1 MPETAD
7 WENGLREAD
16 NVRLARISLH
26 LLDHHPGNVRADY
39 ALTETFCRSL
49 AAEQQVAVH
58 VVPIPDDHPR
68 GEGEE
73 GYRFWVT
80 KGNRRLAAARH
91 QQLPDLLCLIDL
103 AKAGDR
109 AGQFIDMVVEND
121 DEFRRGL
128 TAFEQAQALFA
139 AHEAGASRT
148 RIRKLTGRTRE
159 EVAGAITAGRLSPQT
174 HQAAQQM
181 NHDWTLEDL
190 ALLADFDGDA
200 EALAEI
206 HQRIGWGHKVRYAVE
221 YIRTERAEAAE
232 RARVRAEL
240 EQAGIRVSD
249 DIPSGALTLTRLADV
264 VEGFDPGTHP
274 TCEGHGVF
282 LRSRGTPAP
291 MAYCTSPQQ
300 HGYAPPETPGAPG
313 ALAVGSAAPAK
324 ANELER
330 KLVIEGNR
338 AWKASATV
346 RQEWVASLL
355 ARATAP
361 KPVLAWVAR
370 QLLEMPTPLRDKLT
384 SARHTALWAKL
395 VGNTDAASTAAVRP
409 GRLPLLALAPIAV
422 AYEHQMTVPD
432 SARYIWRHDR
442 TGAVSR
448 PDARAYLSL
457 LVELG
462 YQPTLIE
469 QAVIDG
475 LPYRGDAPAEELE
488 PEPEQAP
495 DAGEAPHEPG
505 AEETS
510 TAVPQDADAGADPQT
525 DPDVGDGGPY
535 SVAA

>member
-1 MPETAD
+1 MSAPTGD
-7 WENGLREAD
+7 WDNGLRETEQ
-16 NVRLARISLH
+16 VRLAHIPLE

-39 ALTETFCRSL
+39 ALTDAFCKSL

-68 GEGEE
+68 EEGEE

-159 EVAGAITAGRLSPQT
+159 EVAGAITAGRLSAQT
-174 HQAAQQM
+174 RQAAQEM
-181 NHDWTLEDL
+181 DYDWTLEDL
-190 ALLADFDGDA
+190 ALLQEFDGDE

-206 HQRIGWGHKVRYAVE
+206 HQRVGWGHKVRYAVE
-221 YIRTERAEAAE
+221 HVRTERAEAAE

-240 EQAGIRVSD
+240 EQAGIRVTD
-249 DIPSGALTLTRLADV
+249 DIPPGALTLTRLADA
-264 VEGFDPGTHP
+264 VEGFDPDTH
-274 TCEGHGVF
+274 TSCGGHAVF
-282 LRSRGTPAP
+282 LRHWGAATPV
-291 MAYCTSPQQ
+291 AYCASPER
-300 HGYAPPETPGAPG
+300 HGYAPPETPSAP
-313 ALAVGSAAPAK
+313 AAPVVGSAAPAK
-324 ANELER
+324 AKDLQR
-330 KLVIEGNR
+330 TLVIEGNR

-346 RQEWVASLL
+346 RQEWVAALL

-361 KPVLAWVAR
+361 KPVMAWVAR
-370 QLLEMPTPLRDKLT
+370 QLMEMPTPLRDKLT
-384 SARHTALWAKL
+384 GARHTAVWAKL
-395 VGNTDAASTAAVRP
+395 AGNIDAASTAAVRP

-462 YQPTLIE
+462 YQPTPIE

-488 PEPEQAP
+488 PEQAP
-495 DAGEAPHEPG
+495 DAGEPPHEPG
-505 AEETS
+505 AEATS
-510 TAVPQDADAGADPQT
+510 TAVPQDADAWADPET
-525 DPDVGDGGPY
+525 DPDAGDGASY
-535 SVAA
+535 SAAA

>member
-1 MPETAD
+1 MPERAD
-7 WENGLREAD
+7 WENGLTEAD
-16 NVRLARISLH
+16 NVRLARIPLH

-39 ALTETFCRSL
+39 ALTEAFCRSL
-49 AAEQQVAVH
+49 AADQQVAVY

-159 EVAGAITAGRLSPQT
+159 EVAGAITAARLSTQT
-174 HQAAQQM
+174 RQAAQRM

-190 ALLADFDGDA
+190 ALLADFDGDE

-206 HQRIGWGHKVRYAVE
+206 HQRVGWGHQVRYAVE

-240 EQAGIRVSD
+240 EQAGIPVSD

-264 VEGFDPGTHP
+264 VDGFDPDTHT

-282 LRSRGTPAP
+282 LRSRGTPTP
-291 MAYCTSPQQ
+291 LAYCTSPEQ
-300 HGYAPPETPGAPG
+300 HGYAPPETPSAPG
-313 ALAVGSAAPAK
+313 APAVGSAAPAR
-324 ANELER
+324 ANEPER

-346 RQEWVASLL
+346 RQEWVAGLL

-361 KPVLAWVAR
+361 KPVMAWVAR
-370 QLLEMPTPLRDKLT
+370 QLVEMPTPLRDKLT
-384 SARHTALWAKL
+384 GARHTALWAKL
-395 VGNTDAASTAAVRP
+395 IGNIDAASTAAVRP

-448 PDARAYLSL
+448 SDARAYLSL

-462 YQPTLIE
+462 YQPTPIE
-469 QAVIDG
+469 QAIIDG

-488 PEPEQAP
+488 PEQAP
-495 DAGEAPHEPG
+495 DAGQPPHEPG

-510 TAVPQDADAGADPQT
+510 TAMPADADAGADPQT
-525 DPDVGDGGPY
+525 DPDTGDGVPY
-535 SVAA
+535 SAAA

>member
-7 WENGLREAD
+7 WENGLREAG

-39 ALTETFCRSL
+39 ALTEAFCRSL

-80 KGNRRLAAARH
+80 KGNRRLSAARH
-91 QQLPDLLCLIDL
+91 QQLPNLLCLIDL

-121 DEFRRGL
+121 DDYRRGL

-159 EVAGAITAGRLSPQT
+159 EVAGAITAGRLSAT
-174 HQAAQQM
+174 TRQAAQQM

-190 ALLADFDGDA
+190 ALLAEFDGD
-200 EALAEI
+200 EDALAEI
-206 HQRIGWGHKVRYAVE
+206 HQRVGWGHKVRYAVE

-249 DIPSGALTLTRLADV
+249 DIPPGALTLTRLADV
-264 VEGFDPGTHP
+264 AEGFAPDTHA

-282 LRSRGTPAP
+282 LRPWGTATAV
-291 MAYCTSPQQ
+291 AYCASPER
-300 HGYAPPETPGAPG
+300 HGYAPPGAQGAP
-313 ALAVGSAAPAK
+313 AVGSAAPAK
-324 ANELER
+324 ANEIER

-346 RQEWVASLL
+346 RQEWVAALL

-370 QLLEMPTPLRDKLT
+370 QLMEMPTPLRDKLT
-384 SARHTALWAKL
+384 GARHTALWAKL
-395 VGNTDAASTAAVRP
+395 AGTIDAASTAMVRP

-448 PDARAYLSL
+448 ADARAYLSL

-462 YQPTLIE
+462 YQPTPIE

-475 LPYRGDAPAEELE
+475 LPYRGDAPAEE

-495 DAGEAPHEPG
+495 AASEPPHEPG

-510 TAVPQDADAGADPQT
+510 TPVPADADAGADPGT
-525 DPDVGDGGPY
+525 DPDADDGAPY
-535 SVAA
+535 SAAA

>member
-7 WENGLREAD
+7 WENGLREVG
-16 NVRLARISLH
+16 NVRLARIPLH

-39 ALTETFCRSL
+39 ALTDAFCKSL

-58 VVPIPDDHPR
+58 VVPIPDNQPR

-80 KGNRRLAAARH
+80 KGNRRLAAARCE
-91 QQLPDLLCLIDL
+91 QLPDLLCLIDL
-103 AKAGDR
+103 GKAGDR

-139 AHEAGASRT
+139 AHAAGASRT

-159 EVAGAITAGRLSPQT
+159 EVAGAITAGRLSEQT
-174 HQAAQQM
+174 RQAAQQM
-181 NHDWTLEDL
+181 NHAWTLEDL
-190 ALLADFDGDA
+190 ALLAEFDGD
-200 EALAEI
+200 EDALAEI
-206 HQRIGWGHKVRYAVE
+206 HQRVGWGHKVRYAVE
-221 YIRTERAEAAE
+221 YIRTERAEATE

-264 VEGFDPGTHP
+264 VDGFDPGTH
-274 TCEGHGVF
+274 TECEGHGVF
-282 LRSRGTPAP
+282 LRSRGTATPL
-291 MAYCTSPQQ
+291 AYCASPER
-300 HGYAPPETPGAPG
+300 HGYAPPETPSASGAC
-313 ALAVGSAAPAK
+313 AVSAAPAK

-346 RQEWVASLL
+346 RQEWVAGLL

-370 QLLEMPTPLRDKLT
+370 QLMEMPTPLRDKLT
-384 SARHTALWAKL
+384 GARHTTLWAKL
-395 VGNTDAASTAAVRP
+395 VGNIDAASTAAVRP

-448 PDARAYLSL
+448 ADARAYLSL

-462 YQPTLIE
+462 YQPTPIE
-469 QAVIDG
+469 QAIIDG

-488 PEPEQAP
+488 PEQAP
-495 DAGEAPHEPG
+495 DAGEPPHEPG

-510 TAVPQDADAGADPQT
+510 TPVPQDADAGADPGT
-525 DPDVGDGGPY
+525 DPDAGDGGSY
-535 SVAA
+535 SAAA